1 MIFETERL
9 SLRPLTPADWA
20 DLCEILQD
28 AETMYAYE
36 HAFSDAE
43 VDRWLENQLRRYAE
57 DGFGLWAV
65 VRKAD
70 GAFVGQIG
78 LTIQDVHG
86 ERVPEVGYL
95 LKRKCWHM
103 GYATEAAIGCRDYA
117 FDVLGLDAVYSI
129 IRENNASS
137 RAVAERNGMTVI
149 DRMVKHYYDMEMP
162 HLVYCVKRQELRGE

>member
-9 SLRPLTPADWA
+9 RLRALTPDDRA

-43 VDRWLENQLRRYAE
+43 VDAWLSNQLRRYAE

-65 VRKAD
+65 IRKSD
-70 GAFVGQIG
+70 GAFMGQIG
-78 LTIQDVHG
+78 LTMQAVG
-86 ERVPEVGYL
+86 GQMVPEVGYL
-95 LKRKCWHM
+95 LKRKHWHM
-103 GYATEAAIGCRDYA
+103 GYAAEAAIGCRDYA

-129 IRENNASS
+129 IRENNAPS

-149 DRMVKHYYDMEMP
+149 DRMVKHYYNMDMP
-162 HLVYCVKRQELRGE
+162 HLVYRVTRQEMRGE

>member
-1 MIFETERL
+1 MR
-9 SLRPLTPADWA
+9 RLTPDDRS
-20 DLCEILQD
+20 DLCEMLQD

-43 VDRWLENQLRRYAE
+43 VDRWLENQLRRYRE

-65 VRKAD
+65 IRKAD

-78 LTIQDVHG
+78 LTMQDVHG

-95 LKRKCWHM
+95 LKREYWHM

-117 FDVLGLDAVYSI
+117 FDVLGLETVYSI

-137 RAVAERNGMTVI
+137 RAVAQRGGMAVVG
-149 DRMVKHYYDMEMP
+149 RMVKHYYDMDMP
-162 HLVYCVKRQELRGE
+162 HLVYCVKRPELRGE